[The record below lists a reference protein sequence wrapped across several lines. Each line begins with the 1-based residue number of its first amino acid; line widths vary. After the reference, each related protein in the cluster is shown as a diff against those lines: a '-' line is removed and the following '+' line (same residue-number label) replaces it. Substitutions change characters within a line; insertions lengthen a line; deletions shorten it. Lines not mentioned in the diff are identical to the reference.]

1 MTRSDIRRGWLAV
14 AGFALGAG
22 AAAVAF
28 AATTV
33 PPKPI
38 MGQPITAAP
47 ADQPAQSSP
56 HDPPE
61 WGFFDHYCGK
71 CHNST
76 DWAGNVAFD
85 TMSPKDI
92 GGEDAKTW
100 EEAVSKLQGRL
111 MPPPDKP
118 QPDQAQVDRIVA
130 FLEGHL
136 DAGAAAHPNPGQV
149 VLHRLNRTEYA
160 HEIQAI
166 LGIKVD
172 ATALLPAEIK
182 TDGFDNVATSL
193 RVSPSFLDQYIDAAH
208 DVTVEAIGNPKAA
221 VASVQVRAAPG
232 TNQEEHIQ
240 GLPLGTRGG
249 MLATHLFPADGDYV
263 FNINQSA
270 GFGGG
275 YIAGLDSPQHLI
287 MTVDG
292 QKVYETQT
300 GGAEDLKNVDQ
311 KQADAVKVIRKR
323 FDGIKLHLTAG
334 PHTVGF
340 AYVAKTL
347 AESDDLLE
355 PLGAN
360 GLPRVPGVFGFEVVG
375 PTNPSGVADTPS
387 RKKIFICYP
396 AKADEELPCAKRIIA
411 NIARRAYRRPV
422 TDEDLAAPLRFY
434 QKGHDAKGFESGI
447 QQAMMAVLASPKFLY
462 RVEAVPDNAVPGQ
475 PYHISDLELASRL
488 SFFLWSQGP
497 DEELLQTA
505 IANKLHEPAE
515 MRREVKRMLLDP
527 RAKSLVTNFA
537 DEWLAVDDMDALQP
551 DPTVY
556 PEFDASLRTA
566 YHTEI
571 DMFVDSVLR
580 SDQSVVRLLDANYT
594 FVNERLAQEYG
605 IPNVQGEQFRRVTLT
620 DSHRWGLLGKGT
632 FLMGTS
638 YANRTSPVK
647 RGQWVL
653 EVISGTPPHAPPPG
667 VVALKEN
674 TDGAKA
680 TTVRERMVAHRSNPS
695 CNACHGIL
703 DPLGFAFE
711 NFDAIGGWRD
721 KDREAATLID
731 TAGEWRGAAVKS
743 SDDVRKVLLTHPS
756 QFVQTITE
764 KLMTYAL
771 GRTVDYADMPTVR
784 AIVRE
789 AAKDNYRFESIVMGI
804 VDSPQF
810 QQQMIPQSS
819 GTPPVKT
826 AAVTPASRGEG
837 E

>member
-1 MTRSDIRRGWLAV
+1 MRGTDFRRAGLA
-14 AGFALGAG
+14 ALGCALAAG
-22 AAAVAF
+22 AAAAWAADSAPTGATVA
-28 AATTV
+28 
-33 PPKPI
+33 PKPVTVAPPDN
-38 MGQPITAAP
+38 GSAQP
-47 ADQPAQSSP
+47 SP

-61 WGFFDHYCGK
+61 WGFFEQYCGK

-76 DWAGNVAFD
+76 DWAGQVAFD
-85 TMSPKDI
+85 TMTPDSI
-92 GGEDAKTW
+92 GEDAKIW
-100 EEAVSKLQGRL
+100 EEAVRKLRGRL

-118 QPDQAQVDRIVA
+118 QPQQAQVDKTIS
-130 FLEGHL
+130 FLESHL
-136 DAGAAAHPNPGQV
+136 DAAGTQHPDPGHV
-149 VLHRLNRTEYA
+149 ALHRLNRTEYA
-160 HEIQAI
+160 REVQEI

-172 ATALLPAEIK
+172 AAALLPKDIK

-208 DVTVEAIGNPKAA
+208 DVSVAAIGSAA
-221 VASVQVRAAPG
+221 APTASVQVRGAPG
-232 TNQEEHIQ
+232 TDQEMHVA

-249 MLATHLFPADGDYV
+249 LLVEHLFPADGEYT

-275 YIAGLDSPQHLI
+275 YIAGLDSQQQLI
-287 MTVDG
+287 MTLDG
-292 QKVYETQT
+292 KKVYATEV
-300 GGAEDLKNVDQ
+300 GGEEDLKNVDQ

-323 FDGIKLHLTAG
+323 FDGVKLNVTAG
-334 PHTVGF
+334 PHQIGL
-340 AYVAKTL
+340 AYVARTL
-347 AESDDLLE
+347 AESDDTLQ

-360 GLPRVPGVFGFEVVG
+360 NLPRAPGVFGFEVVG
-375 PTNPSGVADTPS
+375 PNHPTGVHDTPA
-387 RKKIFICYP
+387 RDKIFICYP
-396 AKADEELPCAKRIIA
+396 HSADEQQPCAKRIIA

-434 QKGHDAKGFESGI
+434 QKGHDEQGFEAGI
-447 QQAMMAVLASPKFLY
+447 QQAVMAILASPKFLY
-462 RVEAVPDNAVPGQ
+462 RIETVPENATAGQ
-475 PYHISDLELASRL
+475 IYHISDLELASRL

-497 DEELLQTA
+497 DEELLKSA
-505 IANKLHEPAE
+505 VANQLHEPAE
-515 MRREVKRMLLDP
+515 LQHAVQRMLADP
-527 RAKSLVTNFA
+527 RSKSLVSNFA
-537 DEWLAVDDMDALQP
+537 AQWLTVDDMDALQP

-556 PEFDASLRTA
+556 PEFDNALRTA
-566 YHTEI
+566 YRTEI
-571 DMFVDSVLR
+571 EMFIDSVFR
-580 SDQSVVRLLDANYT
+580 SDQSVMRLLDANYT

-605 IPNVQGEQFRRVTLT
+605 IANIQGEQFRKVTLT

-647 RGQWVL
+647 RGAWVL

-703 DPLGFAFE
+703 DPLGFSLE

-721 KDREAATLID
+721 KDREAATPID
-731 TAGEWRGAAVKS
+731 TAGTWRGVPVKS
-743 SDDVRKVLLTHPS
+743 SDDVRKVLLMHPD
-756 QFVQTITE
+756 QFVQTISE

-771 GRTVDYADMPTVR
+771 GRTVEYPDMPTVR
-784 AIVRE
+784 AIVRD

-804 VDSPQF
+804 VRSPQF
-810 QQQMIPQSS
+810 QQQMIPQS
-819 GTPPVKT
+819 GGGAPQKT
-826 AAVTPASRGEG
+826 AELTR
-837 E
+837 